1 MKCFCSI
8 VFFAM
13 WTNIAFASAVTVE
26 SDEKP
31 KIQLALL
38 LDVSNSMDGLIDQ
51 AKAQLWKIVNE
62 LAKMEQSNSKA
73 DIEIALYTFGDDRL
87 RPEDGYI
94 QQWNSFITDLDLISQ
109 NLFSLTTSGGDEF
122 CGWAIEEAVNS
133 LLWTGKMS
141 DLQMIVIAG
150 NETFTQGARNYIKSC
165 DQAIQNNIIVNT
177 IYCGDCPQGTA
188 LFWEDAANRG
198 QGKYMCIDQNEKVV
212 HIPTPFDSLINIQNT
227 KLNETYYGYGV
238 QGSKRKA
245 MQLKQ
250 DELANEYSSSN
261 IAERAYSK
269 SSHAYSNA
277 SWDVLDRY
285 EEEQEVVLELD
296 DELLPQVLKG
306 KTRKEKEAFLNE
318 LKLQRTK
325 ISEEIK
331 LLSAKRTAFIEAYKA
346 QNSSEENLLDAVM
359 LKLIREQAFE
369 KGFVKVED

>member
-1 MKCFCSI
+1 
-8 VFFAM
+8 M
-13 WTNIAFASAVTVE
+13 WTNIAFASSVTVE

-150 NETFTQGARNYIKSC
+150 N
-165 DQAIQNNIIVNT
+165 
-177 IYCGDCPQGTA
+177 
-188 LFWEDAANRG
+188 
-198 QGKYMCIDQNEKVV
+198 
-212 HIPTPFDSLINIQNT
+212 
-227 KLNETYYGYGV
+227 
-238 QGSKRKA
+238 
-245 MQLKQ
+245 
-250 DELANEYSSSN
+250 
-261 IAERAYSK
+261 
-269 SSHAYSNA
+269 
-277 SWDVLDRY
+277 
-285 EEEQEVVLELD
+285 
-296 DELLPQVLKG
+296 
-306 KTRKEKEAFLNE
+306 
-318 LKLQRTK
+318 
-325 ISEEIK
+325 
-331 LLSAKRTAFIEAYKA
+331 
-346 QNSSEENLLDAVM
+346 
-359 LKLIREQAFE
+359 
-369 KGFVKVED
+369 